1 MSDNIF
7 EKMTEEERT
16 FAWMYMML
24 NKDKIIEK
32 AEKRNKSVNKS
43 VKVRDLYKERTK
55 HSDIDP
61 VEMVDI
67 DDKVDP
73 WYGLSAMVITEEQV
87 EELKNGKA
95 IYFSDGE
102 YAHVIVLDK
111 VANGIRTYHKNGKRG
126 ES

>member
-1 MSDNIF
+1 M
-7 EKMTEEERT
+7 
-16 FAWMYMML
+16 
-24 NKDKIIEK
+24 
-32 AEKRNKSVNKS
+32 NKS

-55 HSDIDP
+55 HSYIEP
-61 VEMVDI
+61 VEIVDI

-73 WYGLSAMVITEEQV
+73 WYRANAMVITEKQV

-111 VANGIRTYHKNGKRG
+111 VAKGIRTYHKNGKRG
-126 ES
+126 